1 MANAESKKNDC
12 TSFMIVNFIQ
22 VAILAFPI
30 VNTVIHLNSKDEIV
44 VSKVNYT
51 DEFGLVDYNESN
63 YFCIHIYYCEG
74 HSNLKQEN
82 FETDFLAL

>member
-12 TSFMIVNFIQ
+12 TSFMVVNLIQ

-30 VNTVIHLNSKDEIV
+30 VNTVIHLNSKDEII

-51 DEFGLVDYNESN
+51 DEFGLVDL
-63 YFCIHIYYCEG
+63 YC
-74 HSNLKQEN
+74 S
-82 FETDFLAL
+82 

>member
-12 TSFMIVNFIQ
+12 TSFMVVNLIQ

-51 DEFGLVDYNESN
+51 DELGLVDYNESN
-63 YFCIHIYYCEG
+63 YFCLHFI
-74 HSNLKQEN
+74 LFRRQ
-82 FETDFLAL
+82 